1 MPQRNI
7 GTTNAG
13 VYAPLNELIDT
24 SASYSLEYTRTQ
36 TFPIYGTTKISNY
49 TQSAGQFIFNL
60 EVRSNDGAWGSANI
74 TFPYSLASSGT
85 SFVGGTNQVYSFG
98 YPYIAIGATPTYPRT
113 FFGWARDDTGA
124 IVSFTQSLTIYPGSL
139 IMTDGYK
146 LRAIFS

>member
-49 TQSAGQFIFNL
+49 TQSAGQFIFNI
-60 EVRSNDGAWGSANI
+60 EVRSNDGAWGYARI
-74 TFPYSLASSGT
+74 TFPYSLNSSGT
-85 SFVGGTNQVYSFG
+85 SFVGGTNQVYSYG
-98 YPYIAIGATPTYPRT
+98 YPYMAVGATATYPRA
-113 FFGWARDDTGA
+113 FFAWLRDDTNA
-124 IVSFTQSLTIYPGSL
+124 VVSFTQNLDIYPGSL
-139 IMTDGYK
+139 IMTTGYR
-146 LRAIFS
+146 LIAQFT